1 MVDMIAR
8 IHQSCRI
15 IPPVRKLVAVALFT
29 LAFATLLHAQSDPSF
44 YGEMRWRSIGPFRGG
59 RTVAAAGVPTQPHG
73 FYMGVNNGGGW
84 ENTHNTGG
92 SDPPFSEPPRGA
104 PRAPPPAPPAPPTRY
119 TRTAR
124 G

>member
-59 RTVAAAGVPTQPHG
+59 RTVAAAGVPPQPHLL
-73 FYMGVNNGGGW
+73 FLGVNNRGGCG
-84 ENTHNTGG
+84 NTHHQRGLG
-92 SDPPFSEPPRGA
+92 PPLLHHTPRPP
-104 PRAPPPAPPAPPTRY
+104 PAPPPAP
-119 TRTAR
+119 
-124 G
+124 